1 MDYAFHTARDSRRLH
16 CVRRL
21 LAVDSDMIKTRIALL
36 LLVLAIFEVR
46 AFRAFVSRTRLVS
59 IFTSTIFGLIYDPNG
74 LGLRGLV
81 HVDIAAVASEVSE
94 RKTMSFGEFV
104 PYLREGKVS
113 KVVFKG
119 ISPTFLTAY
128 SKDGNTIVVEEGF
141 PSIEDPLSPSGPTQA
156 IALVQ
161 HTPGVVVEQ
170 DLSELFQKSK
180 TARYRG
186 PQPMLES
193 SYPSK

>member
-1 MDYAFHTARDSRRLH
+1 MKPSTKPESRSTH

-21 LAVDSDMIKTRIALL
+21 PTVDSGMIKTRIALL

-59 IFTSTIFGLIYDPNG
+59 IFTSIFGLTCDPNG

-94 RKTMSFGEFV
+94 RKTMSFGEFI